1 MAAVVAATLVEHA
14 PTVAAEPAVDI
25 AAALALVADTAVAEL
40 AADSAAAV
48 TLVADSAAAVTV
60 AADLVAAAMVVAA
73 ADTGKFSG
81 FNQKGPSASAG
92 GPFLFVRRPARS
104 NCDRFRVL
112 NIRWESVAERS
123 AVWASLDSG

>member
-1 MAAVVAATLVEHA
+1 VATLLVMVAVVVATLVEHA

-40 AADSAAAV
+40 AAD
-48 TLVADSAAAVTV
+48 LAAAVTV

-81 FNQKGPSASAG
+81 FNQKGRLLRQAGLFFLCGGRRAQTATGSGFSTSAG
-92 GPFLFVRRPARS
+92 RASLSEVPYGPRWIL
-104 NCDRFRVL
+104 DRF
-112 NIRWESVAERS
+112 
-123 AVWASLDSG
+123 

>member
-1 MAAVVAATLVEHA
+1 MVAVVVATLVEHA

-40 AADSAAAV
+40 AAD
-48 TLVADSAAAVTV
+48 LAAAVTV